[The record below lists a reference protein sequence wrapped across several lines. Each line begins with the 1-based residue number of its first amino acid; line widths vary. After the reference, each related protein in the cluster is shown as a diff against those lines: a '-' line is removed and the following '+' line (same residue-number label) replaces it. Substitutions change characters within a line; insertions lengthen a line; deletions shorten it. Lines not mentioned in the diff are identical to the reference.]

1 MRIKLDITKSVHE
14 NAAAYYEEAKEAR
27 EKAKGAEKAIGET
40 KKEIERAKKEEISAE
55 KKRADETKI
64 ARKKEW
70 HEKFHYFFTSE
81 GKLVVGGRSA
91 QQNDLLYAK
100 YFEDEDLF
108 FHADIQGGSACILKG
123 GINAGEGEMTQVAQF
138 AACFSNAW
146 KNGNASVDVYAVKRG
161 QVSKH
166 AAGGFIAK
174 GAFAIIGERIWF
186 RKTELKL
193 KIGVRDGIVM
203 ILPAECEGKM
213 DKEIFIA
220 PGTHEKG
227 EIVKKLAKMLGVHPD
242 EVQNILPAGKVSIL
256 KM

>member
-40 KKEIERAKKEEISAE
+40 KKEIEKAKKEEIVAE
-55 KKRADETKI
+55 KKRAEETKI
-64 ARKKEW
+64 ARKREW

-81 GKLVVGGRSA
+81 GKLAMGGRNA
-91 QQNDLLYAK
+91 EQNDLIYAK
-100 YFEDEDLF
+100 YFEDADLF

-123 GINAGEGEMTQVAQF
+123 GFSANESEMKEVAQL

-146 KNGNASVDVYAVKRG
+146 KNGNASVDVYAVKRE

-166 AAGGFIAK
+166 ATGGFIAK
-174 GAFAIIGERIWF
+174 GAFAILGERVWF

-193 KIGVRDGIVM
+193 KVGLEMGIAT
-203 ILPAECEGKM
+203 ILPANCTRKIE
-213 DKEIFIA
+213 KEIFIV

-227 EIVKKLAKMLGVHPD
+227 EIVKKLAKMLGAHPD
-242 EVQNILPAGKVSIL
+242 DVQNILPAGRVSIQ
-256 KM
+256 K